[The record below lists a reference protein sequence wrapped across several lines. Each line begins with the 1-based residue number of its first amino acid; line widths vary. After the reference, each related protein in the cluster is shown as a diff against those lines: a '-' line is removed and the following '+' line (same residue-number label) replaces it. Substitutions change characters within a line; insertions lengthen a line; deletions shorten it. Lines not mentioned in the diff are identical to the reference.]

1 MTRLARC
8 LVALLLAGFWSNS
21 ASAQTSAPTKIP
33 PIKFSDTR
41 LSNGLRVIIAEDH
54 YAPVFAIAVSYEV
67 GSKDER
73 EGRTGFAHLF
83 EHMMFKGS
91 ENVGAGEHFFLIFNY
106 GGNMNGTTNTDR
118 TMYYEVLPK
127 NQLDLGLFLEAD
139 RMRSLAIT
147 KDNLDN
153 QRNAVQ
159 EERRQGLD
167 NQPYGKSGERFNEMA
182 FDNFAYKHSV
192 IGSMDDLNAASVQD
206 VQDFFRTYY
215 APNNAVIALVGDLN
229 TKDTLAKMEKYFAN
243 IPRQTSP
250 RHVDLAEPEMKGERR
265 EKMDDKLARLTLLR
279 MGYKIPAATSADSPP
294 LSALA
299 SIFGG
304 GESSRLYQKLVKE
317 QEVCSSVGAG
327 SAGRMGPGLFQ
338 INCTVRP
345 GKTPEQA
352 DALISEEIAKLH
364 AAPVTD
370 KEVKRVRTNARRS
383 AVGMRESVLNRAI
396 SLAEGASMYDDPNRI
411 NTSTDKLAAVTPADI
426 QRVAKAYLRSDNR
439 VVMTTFPEAAA
450 NPPAAAKAKAQ

>member
-1 MTRLARC
+1 MAQLARC
-8 LVALLLAGFWSNS
+8 FIPLLLAGFWSNS
-21 ASAQTSAPTKIP
+21 ASAQTKIP

-73 EGRTGFAHLF
+73 PGRTGFAHLF

-106 GGNMNGTTNTDR
+106 GGNMNGTTSTDR
-118 TMYYEVLPK
+118 TLYYEVLPK
-127 NQLDLGLFLEAD
+127 NQLDLGLFLESD
-139 RMRSLAIT
+139 RMRSLAVT

-153 QRNAVQ
+153 QRQAVQ

-182 FDNFAYKHSV
+182 YDNFAYKHSV

-229 TKDTLAKMEKYFAN
+229 TKETLAKMEKYFGN

-250 RHVDLAEPEMKGERR
+250 KHVDLAEPEMHAERR
-265 EKMDDKLARLTLLR
+265 EKMDDKLARLTRLQV
-279 MGYKIPAATSADSPP
+279 GYKVPAATSADSPAV
-294 LSALA
+294 SALA

-304 GESSRLYQKLVKE
+304 GESSRLYQTLVKE
-317 QEVCSSVGAG
+317 KEVCSGIGAG
-327 SAGRMGPGLFQ
+327 SGARMGPGLLQ
-338 INCTVRP
+338 ITCTVRP

-352 DALISEEIAKLH
+352 EALIAEEIAKLQ

-370 KEVKRVRTNARRS
+370 KELKRVRTNARRS
-383 AVGMRESVLNRAI
+383 AVAMRESALNRAI
-396 SLAEGASMYDDPNRI
+396 TLADNASMYDDPNRI
-411 NTSTDKLAAVTPADI
+411 NTNTDKLAAVTPADI

-450 NPPAAAKAKAQ
+450 AAPPAAAKPKAQ